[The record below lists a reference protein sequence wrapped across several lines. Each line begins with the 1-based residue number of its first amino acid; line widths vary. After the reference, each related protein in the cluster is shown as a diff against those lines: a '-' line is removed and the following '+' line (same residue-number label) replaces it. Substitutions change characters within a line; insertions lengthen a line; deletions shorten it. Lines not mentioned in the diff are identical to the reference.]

1 MPARRLPKTLAPWR
15 EVLASAERESWF
27 PLIFDRSVPAEAE
40 AMDELMNDGEVMYI
54 HDMLE
59 AQLKD
64 LVRSRTPSKNYTDDE
79 VAQEIVRLLGE
90 QTPQDYGRWAF
101 YPWSRRLV
109 HLLPPDSFIELRSD
123 RNRNK
128 ITAEEQA
135 RLRKIKIALA
145 GLSVGNAV
153 AVTLALEGVFGELRL
168 ADFDTLD
175 LSNMNRIRCA
185 VFDLGLNKAIIAA
198 RQIYEQ
204 NPYANLVL
212 FTDGVTPENIGE
224 FIDGQGPGDR
234 ADIVIDECD
243 SIAIKLKLREEARAR
258 RLPVLMET
266 SDRGMLDIERFDL
279 EPDRPILHG
288 LVGSV
293 TSDQV
298 NTLPPPARLGL
309 VLQIAG
315 LHTISPRLAASLLEL
330 NLTLK
335 GFSQL
340 GSDVTLGG
348 ATTTTAVRRLA
359 LGMPMASGRVYIDVS
374 AQLAEVTSP
383 PLPDV
388 TSPRR
393 VREIAEVRELVQYAI
408 MAPSHGN
415 DQPWR
420 FEYAEGVLRLF
431 LEAERGG
438 GGRDEIGR
446 HWALVALG
454 GALCNLQIAA
464 GVKGREANIQLFP
477 GKQDPSLVAEVRLGL
492 RAGGPADDPLF
503 EEIPRRATNRQ
514 LGTRAHLSPVHV
526 QALSAAARDNGAKLQ
541 LCTDR
546 TLLGELGQ
554 LLGEAE
560 RLRLLTPTLHGP
572 TMRQIRWSEAEAHDT
587 QDGIRVEALAVTPMD
602 FAAFQLLRSTDV
614 AKVLR
619 DTNGGRLLMMSS
631 VQALA
636 SSAAVGL
643 LTIPGQSPTALVRGG
658 QAMQQLW
665 LTASAL
671 GVAVHPINTL
681 IDMFAR
687 VERFHGAGF
696 DKREIHRFLEMRE
709 RFTRAFTVA
718 LTDVEILLFRLS
730 YADPAPLRTLRR
742 PVDAVF
748 SAPLPEKKSP

>member
-40 AMDELMNDGEVMYI
+40 AMDELMNDGEVVYI

-79 VAQEIVRLLGE
+79 VAQEIVRLLAD
-90 QTPQDYGRWAF
+90 QTPQNYGRWAF
-101 YPWSRRLV
+101 YPWSRRMV

-128 ITAEEQA
+128 ITSEEQA

-185 VFDLGLNKAIIAA
+185 VHHLGLNKAIIAA

-212 FTDGVTPENIGE
+212 FTDGVTTDNIGE
-224 FIDGQGPGDR
+224 FIDGTGPGDR

-243 SIAIKLKLREEARAR
+243 SVQIKLKLREEARAR

-288 LVGSV
+288 LVGNV

-298 NTLPPPARLGL
+298 NTLSPPARLGL

-359 LGMPMASGRVYIDVS
+359 LGMPLASGRVYIDVS
-374 AQLAEVTSP
+374 GQLAEVTSP
-383 PLPDV
+383 PLPDL
-388 TSPRR
+388 SHPRR
-393 VREIAEVRELVQYAI
+393 LRETAEVRELVQYAI

-420 FEYAEGVLRLF
+420 FEYGDGVLRVLHDP
-431 LEAERGG
+431 ERG

-446 HWALVALG
+446 HWALVAIG
-454 GALCNLQIAA
+454 GALANLQIAA

-477 GKQDPSLVAEVRLGL
+477 PKQDPSLVAEVRFGL

-503 EEIPRRATNRQ
+503 EEIPRRNTNRG

-526 QALSAAARDNGAKLQ
+526 QALSAAARDSGAKLQ

-546 TLLGELGQ
+546 ALLGELGQ
-554 LLGEAE
+554 LIGEAE

-671 GVAVHPINTL
+671 GVAVHPMNTL

-696 DKREIHRFLEMRE
+696 DKREIQRFLEMRE

-718 LTDVEILLFRLS
+718 LADVEILLFRLS

-748 SAPLPEKKSP
+748 SVPQPEKKSP

>member
-1 MPARRLPKTLAPWR
+1 MSARRLPKTLAPWR

-40 AMDELMNDGEVMYI
+40 AMDELMNDGEVVYI

-79 VAQEIVRLLGE
+79 VAQEIVRLLAD
-90 QTPQDYGRWAF
+90 QTPQNYGRWAF
-101 YPWSRRLV
+101 YPWSRRMV

-128 ITAEEQA
+128 ITSEEQA

-185 VFDLGLNKAIIAA
+185 VHHLGLNKAIIAA

-212 FTDGVTPENIGE
+212 FTDGVTTDNIGE
-224 FIDGQGPGDR
+224 FIDGTGPGDR

-243 SIAIKLKLREEARAR
+243 SVQIKLKLREEARAR

-288 LVGSV
+288 LVGNV

-298 NTLPPPARLGL
+298 NTLSPPARLGL

-359 LGMPMASGRVYIDVS
+359 LGMPLASGRVYIDVS
-374 AQLAEVTSP
+374 GQLAEVTSP
-383 PLPDV
+383 PLPDL
-388 TSPRR
+388 SHPRR
-393 VREIAEVRELVQYAI
+393 LRETAEVRELVQYAI

-420 FEYAEGVLRLF
+420 FEYGDGVLRVLHDT
-431 LEAERGG
+431 ERG

-446 HWALVALG
+446 HWALVAIG
-454 GALCNLQIAA
+454 GALANLQIAA

-477 GKQDPSLVAEVRLGL
+477 PKQDPSLVAEVRFGL

-503 EEIPRRATNRQ
+503 EEIPRRNTNRG

-526 QALSAAARDNGAKLQ
+526 QALSAAARDSGAKLQ

-546 TLLGELGQ
+546 ALLGELGQ
-554 LLGEAE
+554 LIGEAE

-671 GVAVHPINTL
+671 GVAVHPMNTL

-696 DKREIHRFLEMRE
+696 DKREIQRFLEMRE

-718 LTDVEILLFRLS
+718 LADVEILLFRLS

-748 SAPLPEKKSP
+748 SVPQPEKKSP

>member
-1 MPARRLPKTLAPWR
+1 M
-15 EVLASAERESWF
+15 LASAERESWF

-40 AMDELMNDGEVMYI
+40 AMDELMNDGEVVYI

-79 VAQEIVRLLGE
+79 VAQEIVRLLAD
-90 QTPQDYGRWAF
+90 QTPQNYGRWAF
-101 YPWSRRLV
+101 YPWSRRMV

-128 ITAEEQA
+128 ITSEEQA

-185 VFDLGLNKAIIAA
+185 VHHLGLNKAIIAA

-212 FTDGVTPENIGE
+212 FTDGVTTDNIGE
-224 FIDGQGPGDR
+224 FIDGTGPGDR

-243 SIAIKLKLREEARAR
+243 SVQIKLKLREEARAR

-288 LVGSV
+288 LVGNV

-298 NTLPPPARLGL
+298 NTLSPPARLGL

-359 LGMPMASGRVYIDVS
+359 LGMPLASGRVYIDVS
-374 AQLAEVTSP
+374 GQLAEVTSP
-383 PLPDV
+383 PLPDL
-388 TSPRR
+388 SHPRR
-393 VREIAEVRELVQYAI
+393 LRETAEVRELVQYAI

-420 FEYAEGVLRLF
+420 FEYGDGVLRVLHDT
-431 LEAERGG
+431 ERG

-446 HWALVALG
+446 HWALVAIG
-454 GALCNLQIAA
+454 GALANLQIAA

-477 GKQDPSLVAEVRLGL
+477 PKQDPSLVAEVRFGL

-503 EEIPRRATNRQ
+503 EEIPRRNTNRG

-526 QALSAAARDNGAKLQ
+526 QALSAAARDSGAKLQ

-546 TLLGELGQ
+546 ALLGELGQ
-554 LLGEAE
+554 LIGEAE

-671 GVAVHPINTL
+671 GVAVHPMNTL

-696 DKREIHRFLEMRE
+696 DKREIQRFLEMRE

-718 LTDVEILLFRLS
+718 LADVEILLFRLS

-748 SAPLPEKKSP
+748 SVPQPEKKSP